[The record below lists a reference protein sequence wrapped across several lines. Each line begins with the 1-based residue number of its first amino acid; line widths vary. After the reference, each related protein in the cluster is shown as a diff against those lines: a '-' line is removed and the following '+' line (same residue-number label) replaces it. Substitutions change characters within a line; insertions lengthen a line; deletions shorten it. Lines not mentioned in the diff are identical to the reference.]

1 MSSHAQPFSV
11 ETLIDILVAETER
24 LETTKSAEVG
34 VPMFLIGEDLTA
46 AAPAPGGEVTDD
58 LGAHFAQLA
67 GALALRKPELDL
79 DDVAKLLEVL
89 ADRYFLAP
97 TEPVAGEFPLS
108 SSEPLVPVGAPP
120 VLGDLAEGMA
130 RGRAIRLVNFHAT
143 PRYREEEFRRQMADY
158 AARFE
163 PVTPANFAAAVAGEW
178 PHERP
183 GLMPAL
189 FEGYRDNLDVM
200 VPILEEHGFT
210 GWFFVP
216 SGFLSVPDA
225 EQRSYAAAHD
235 LFLPDQDE
243 YPDDRIALTWDEAR
257 AIRARGHVFACHTRT
272 HNEVT
277 PATPRAV
284 LDEEIVHAMD
294 EMTRELGGAPE
305 IFCWLEGAA
314 VGVNAEADAMLRE
327 AGFRYL
333 FSNFKIQKL
342 Q

>member
-1 MSSHAQPFSV
+1 MPHHAQPFSV

-24 LETTKSAEVG
+24 LETTKYAEVG
-34 VPMFLIGEDLTA
+34 VPMFLIGEDLTGA
-46 AAPAPGGEVTDD
+46 AAAYGGEPTDD

-97 TEPVAGEFPLS
+97 TGPVAGEFPLTT
-108 SSEPLVPVGAPP
+108 SEPLVPANAPP
-120 VLGDLAEGMA
+120 VMADLAEGMA
-130 RGRAIRLVNFHAT
+130 RGRAMRLVNFHAT

-158 AARFE
+158 AVRFE

-200 VPILEEHGFT
+200 VPILEEFGFT

-216 SGFLSVPDA
+216 SGFLSVPHA

-257 AIRARGHVFACHTRT
+257 EIRRRGHAFACHTRT
-272 HNEVT
+272 HNEVK
-277 PATPRAV
+277 PDTPRAV
-284 LDEEIVHAMD
+284 LEEEIVDAMA
-294 EMTRELGGAPE
+294 EMTRELGAAPE

-314 VGVNAEADAMLRE
+314 VGVNPEADAMLRE
-327 AGFRYL
+327 AGFHYL